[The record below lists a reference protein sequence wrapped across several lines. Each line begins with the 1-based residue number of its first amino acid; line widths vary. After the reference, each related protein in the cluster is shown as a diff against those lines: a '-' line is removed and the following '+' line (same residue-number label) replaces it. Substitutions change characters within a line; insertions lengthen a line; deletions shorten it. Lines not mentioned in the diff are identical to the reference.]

1 LPVLRELVRHMA
13 HSRMLGEQLA
23 LLRHCSL
30 TRHAKSRAIFAQ
42 LLALHRDQS
51 MRIAAL
57 STKLRLTPQ
66 TQEESRKRAA
76 ERRRTPTNAV
86 RPWEDWGKR
95 DDGDGQH

>member
-1 LPVLRELVRHMA
+1 MRNER
-13 HSRMLGEQLA
+13 
-23 LLRHCSL
+23 
-30 TRHAKSRAIFAQ
+30 RAIWVSSCVRGFQHPQQRFVANPTRLSSAPNGFQ
-42 LLALHRDQS
+42 QHIRPESLLNVHTPRTVGRA
-51 MRIAAL
+51 
-57 STKLRLTPQ
+57 PQ